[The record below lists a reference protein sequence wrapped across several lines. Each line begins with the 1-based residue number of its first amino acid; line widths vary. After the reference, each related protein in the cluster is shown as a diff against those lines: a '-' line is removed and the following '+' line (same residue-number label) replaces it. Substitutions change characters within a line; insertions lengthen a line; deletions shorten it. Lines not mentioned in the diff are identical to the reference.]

1 MTIFN
6 INLLECGDI
15 VELNGIISFEY
26 ENKIHETGGDEIYD
40 NEKISQLNGFSF
52 FHFRLRRSI
61 D

>member
-15 VELNGIISFEY
+15 VEPNGIISFEY

-40 NEKISQLNGFSF
+40 NE
-52 FHFRLRRSI
+52 
-61 D
+61 